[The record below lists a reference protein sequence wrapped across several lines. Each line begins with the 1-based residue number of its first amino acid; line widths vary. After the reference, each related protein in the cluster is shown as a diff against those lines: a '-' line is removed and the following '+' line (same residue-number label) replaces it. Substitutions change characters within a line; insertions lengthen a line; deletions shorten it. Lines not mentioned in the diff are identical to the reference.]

1 MTLSFS
7 DQLVIPALWIA
18 GLLQLGIAAANIPLA
33 RILRYRENLAGASR
47 IVRQIF
53 AVHALYI
60 VLLLMGFGLLCL
72 LMAHDLASTPLG
84 RAVCFGLAGF
94 WLVRLVL
101 QVFVYD
107 SGTRKQAPVADGA
120 FVVVCAT
127 LTIIFVGAAIH

>member
-1 MTLSFS
+1 MTLIFS

-53 AVHALYI
+53 AVHAVYI
-60 VLLLMGFGLLCL
+60 VLLLIGFGLLCL
-72 LMAHDLASTPLG
+72 LMAHDLASTALG
-84 RAVCFGLAGF
+84 HAICFGLAGF

-101 QVFVYD
+101 QVSVYD
-107 SGTRKQAPVADGA
+107 SGARRQAPVADGA
-120 FVVVCAT
+120 FVIVCAT